1 MMRDWDGERVT
12 EVIYLRVQLKP
23 FQWEFTTTEL
33 QPHKDNAQKQT
44 AHLSYSDFLATN
56 EREPENQHSMM
67 LYTKHGLESPW
78 IIRGN
83 YGMTLEF
90 GKSAFIVKGDKQRHR
105 FPELFRPTSTSAQVI
120 DMLTRLF
127 PEAELRT
134 KCSDCGQV
142 EIAVRSVQTCIRCG
156 HDKPETDSL
165 KRARTDD
172 AGEKE
177 EEEKEKE

>member
-1 MMRDWDGERVT
+1 MRDWDGEPVT
-12 EVIYLRVQLKP
+12 EIIYLRVQLKP
-23 FQWEFTTTEL
+23 FQWEFTTAAPL
-33 QPHKDNAQKQT
+33 PKVNAQNHST
-44 AHLSYSDFLATN
+44 HLSYSDFLATK
-56 EREPENQHSMM
+56 ECDSENQHSMM
-67 LYTKHGLESPW
+67 LYTKHGLDSPW
-78 IIRGN
+78 IIREN

-90 GKSAFIVKGDKQRHR
+90 GKSAFIVKGDKQRQR

-134 KCSDCGQV
+134 KCNDCGQV

-156 HDKPETDSL
+156 HDKPETDAV

-172 AGEKE
+172 AEEK